1 MTAED
6 LDQFLPDNNLEER
19 EPDGI
24 PEEYLLIAS
33 IINDKEVQQHLF
45 DFVEK
50 NRNIIHVISNVW
62 KNVITNIQ
70 PAVRELMF
78 RQFPLLKNETRPKV
92 LTYIEDIVRG
102 TATEVFLMKMY
113 TIFDCHYSDKNIRD
127 IHPDLDKWRKS
138 YCEPQEPHQ
147 ITGSRPEVYVKFS
160 TMTEEEWQEEVK
172 TENHRLIQL
181 HNWEQKRL
189 NEFIETVES
198 VYFKYF
204 PELQEMN
211 DDEWVVYRMRII
223 DEHFYFNTNCKHVEH
238 FIEMKFEE
246 DVIELPI
253 EEYMRLN
260 SEIPWEVHK
269 ETGKTHDM
277 EIFGEII

>member
-1 MTAED
+1 MTAEN

-24 PEEYLLIAS
+24 PEEYLPIVS
-33 IINDKEVQQHLF
+33 IFNDKEVQKQLL

-50 NRNIIHVISNVW
+50 NRNIMHVISNVW
-62 KNVITNIQ
+62 KNVVTNIQ
-70 PAVRELMF
+70 PAIRELMF
-78 RQFPLLKNETRPKV
+78 RHYPLLKNETRPKV
-92 LTYIEDIVRG
+92 VAYIEDIVQG
-102 TATEVFLMKMY
+102 TGTEVFLMQMY

-127 IHPDLDKWRKS
+127 LYPELDKWRKP
-138 YCEPQEPHQ
+138 YCEPQEPRL
-147 ITGSRPEVYVKFS
+147 IKGSRPEVYVKFN
-160 TMTEEEWQEEVK
+160 TMTEEEWQEEIRI
-172 TENHRLIQL
+172 ENIHLTQL
-181 HNWEQKRL
+181 HNWEQKRI

-204 PELQEMN
+204 PELQEMD

-223 DEHFYFNTNCKHVEH
+223 DEHYSFNYECRHVEH

-253 EEYMRLN
+253 EEYMKLN

-269 ETGKTHDM
+269 ETGNTHDM